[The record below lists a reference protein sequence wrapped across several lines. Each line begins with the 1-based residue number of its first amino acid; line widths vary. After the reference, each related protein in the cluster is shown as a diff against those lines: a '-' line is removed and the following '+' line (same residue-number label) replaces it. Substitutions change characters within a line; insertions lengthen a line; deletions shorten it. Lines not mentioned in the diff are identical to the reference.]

1 MKSLAPTRGNI
12 PILIKRDISYLIDRT
27 EFILTKYLWV
37 M

>member
-1 MKSLAPTRGNI
+1 MKLLIPTRGNI
-12 PILIKRDISYLIDRT
+12 HVNKTRYFLSDRST